1 MAERDRVVA
10 WKKRGRGKG
19 LRWHMQ
25 REIVG
30 LLSRKASNNTDVQS
44 VMTMMRGMSHKK
56 TIELLR
62 ELQEAKCVVQEHD
75 NRMGYYWIA
84 TSLGVKV
91 YLGNMT
97 AIPLR
102 VAEELLASL
111 ERQSSMDEH
120 LEGEKTGTNNKT
132 G

>member
-1 MAERDRVVA
+1 MTERDRVVA
-10 WKKRGRGKG
+10 WQKRGRGKG

-30 LLSRKASNNTDVQS
+30 LLSRKASNNTDVQA

-62 ELQEAKCVVQEHD
+62 ELQEANCVVQEHD
-75 NRMGYYWIA
+75 SKMGYYWIA

-91 YLGNMT
+91 YLGDMT
-97 AIPLR
+97 SIPLKI
-102 VAEELLASL
+102 AEELLAL
-111 ERQSSMDEH
+111 MERQSSIEEH
-120 LEGEKTGTNNKT
+120 LEGENKK
-132 G
+132 